1 MDENGVL
8 PDFKGIAV
16 HDCWKAYWRY
26 LEATHAICA
35 VHILRELVGV
45 IENHP
50 HQRWTKMFR
59 DMLHELYCLKKS
71 YADCGRTRL
80 DTCYLDY
87 YSLKYDE
94 IIGIARKENPPP
106 LQTEIKRGRK
116 KKGKV
121 LALIE
126 RLAQLKDSMLL
137 FARNFEVPFTNNA
150 AERTIRNLKSK
161 SKVAGNFRSDDGAR
175 WYLKIRSYIDSAR
188 KHGVNAFEAVKLAFA
203 GNPALCLGF

>member
-26 LEATHAICA
+26 LEATHAICG

-50 HQRWTKMFR
+50 QQRWAKMFR
-59 DMLHELYCLKKS
+59 DMLHELYRLKKS

-94 IIGIARKENPPP
+94 IIGI
-106 LQTEIKRGRK
+106 
-116 KKGKV
+116 
-121 LALIE
+121 
-126 RLAQLKDSMLL
+126 
-137 FARNFEVPFTNNA
+137 ARNFEVPFTNNA

-188 KHGVNAFEAVKLAFA
+188 KHGINAFEAVKLAFA

>member
-26 LEATHAICA
+26 FEATHAICG

-50 HQRWTKMFR
+50 QQRWAKMFR
-59 DMLHELYCLKKS
+59 DMLHELYRLKKS

-150 AERTIRNLKSK
+150 AVFLIFL
-161 SKVAGNFRSDDGAR
+161 
-175 WYLKIRSYIDSAR
+175 
-188 KHGVNAFEAVKLAFA
+188 
-203 GNPALCLGF
+203 